1 MNSPSPVEKK
11 CQFKPHFMQ
20 RYLGFS
26 TQAPAGNNMEIS
38 LFHFIDI
45 AFVTVRNPQPETPSN
60 QHWQGIAQ
68 AKLVKQAGSSFLSSV
83 TPLKSKNFGF

>member
-1 MNSPSPVEKK
+1 MNSTSPVDKK
-11 CQFKPHFMQ
+11 IQFKPHFMQ

-45 AFVTVRNPQPETPSN
+45 AFVTQPETPSN
-60 QHWQGIAQ
+60 QHWQGIA
-68 AKLVKQAGSSFLSSV
+68 
-83 TPLKSKNFGF
+83 